1 MDMKRWHLAAGRPM
15 TAKPWIF
22 ACSRWMTSPPRPTG
36 LVCSGLS
43 TVQVKAIARSV
54 EDRLEESQLPLRKE
68 GFTEGRW
75 VLLDYGDV
83 IVQVL
88 TPEERSYYDLEAF
101 WGHGTAVPF
110 VPGWHRLDLQPE
122 P

>member
-1 MDMKRWHLAAGRPM
+1 M
-15 TAKPWIF
+15 
-22 ACSRWMTSPPRPTG
+22 
-36 LVCSGLS
+36 
-43 TVQVKAIARSV
+43 
-54 EDRLEESQLPLRKE
+54 EDRLEEEGQLPLRKE

-88 TPEERSYYDLEAF
+88 TPEERSYYDLKLSGATEQLF
-101 WGHGTAVPF
+101 RLCLR
-110 VPGWHRLDLQPE
+110 WHRLDLQPE